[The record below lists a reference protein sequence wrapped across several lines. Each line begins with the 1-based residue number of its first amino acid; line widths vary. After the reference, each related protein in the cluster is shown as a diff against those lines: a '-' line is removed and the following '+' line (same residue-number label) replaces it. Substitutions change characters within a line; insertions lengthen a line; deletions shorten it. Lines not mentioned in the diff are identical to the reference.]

1 MQSTRT
7 RCPGATHS
15 FLRDHNTFDAVVKD
29 YRLVIMRRKARM
41 RDKGRVAGQIQVRA
55 TISTNVLE
63 NTSAQYALKTEGLCS
78 LDMHVYNFVALTS
91 SQKVPKSSGL
101 HFDLYVSSL
110 WHRSRGCLVLGEG
123 KRL

>member
-1 MQSTRT
+1 MPSTRT

-15 FLRDHNTFDAVVKD
+15 FLRDRNTFDAVVKD
-29 YRLVIMRRKARM
+29 YPLVIMRRKARM

-63 NTSAQYALKTEGLCS
+63 NTSAQEALGTESLCS
-78 LDMHVYNFVALTS
+78 LDMHVYNFCS
-91 SQKVPKSSGL
+91 SHQFTKGAQSSRL

-110 WHRSRGCLVLGEG
+110 WHRSHGCLARGTG
-123 KRL
+123 KRR